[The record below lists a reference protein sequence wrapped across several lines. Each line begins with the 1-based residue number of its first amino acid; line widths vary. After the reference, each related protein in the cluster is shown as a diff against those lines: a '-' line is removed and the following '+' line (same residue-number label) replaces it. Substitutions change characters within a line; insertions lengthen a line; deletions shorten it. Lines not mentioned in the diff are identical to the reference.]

1 MGQVMK
7 FRYKMLSIDIFNSTV
22 LCFIC
27 KILVCLRKNSIS
39 LHSGVNLEEKNAL
52 RNVK

>member
-7 FRYKMLSIDIFNSTV
+7 LRYNVLSTDIFNSIV
-22 LCFIC
+22 LFLIC
-27 KILVCLRKNSIS
+27 QILVCLRKNAIS
-39 LHSGVNLEEKNAL
+39 LHSGVNLEEKNTF